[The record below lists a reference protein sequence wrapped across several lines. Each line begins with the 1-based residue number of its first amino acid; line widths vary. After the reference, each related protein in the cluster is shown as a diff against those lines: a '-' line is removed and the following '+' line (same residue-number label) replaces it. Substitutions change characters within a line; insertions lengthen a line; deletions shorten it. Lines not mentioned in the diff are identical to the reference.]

1 MIWKKFMY
9 EKLKKWKIEN
19 FLNNLYVKKNF
30 SQHNLQNKPKQELRK
45 NVFKNDNF
53 KTVTLMRNIAKFTCK
68 N

>member
-1 MIWKKFMY
+1 MH

-19 FLNNLYVKKNF
+19 FLNNLHVKKNF

-45 NVFKNDNF
+45 NVFKTDNF
-53 KTVTLMRNIAKFTCK
+53 KTVTLMRNIAKFTSK